1 VSRVLVNPNCRY
13 FKAFSRDSKGI
24 LGEDKEKNNKILTE
38 RKRKGGKKM
47 KISLEFEEK
56 EVSQREGFARINDI
70 WFNPDTLEVYQVIN
84 DDETYDEIFEE
95 GEELIEFLQNIDG
108 EIDCG
113 DNERLWR
120 AIAELGFGDRAV
132 INGMIR
138 SIGY

>member
-1 VSRVLVNPNCRY
+1 
-13 FKAFSRDSKGI
+13 
-24 LGEDKEKNNKILTE
+24 
-38 RKRKGGKKM
+38 M
-47 KISLEFEEK
+47 KISLGFEEK

-84 DDETYDEIFEE
+84 DDETYDESFEE

>member
-1 VSRVLVNPNCRY
+1 
-13 FKAFSRDSKGI
+13 
-24 LGEDKEKNNKILTE
+24 
-38 RKRKGGKKM
+38 M

>member
-1 VSRVLVNPNCRY
+1 
-13 FKAFSRDSKGI
+13 
-24 LGEDKEKNNKILTE
+24 
-38 RKRKGGKKM
+38 M

-84 DDETYDEIFEE
+84 DDEIYDDSVEE

>member
-1 VSRVLVNPNCRY
+1 
-13 FKAFSRDSKGI
+13 
-24 LGEDKEKNNKILTE
+24 
-38 RKRKGGKKM
+38 M
-47 KISLEFEEK
+47 KISLGFEEK

-84 DDETYDEIFEE
+84 DDEIYDDSVEE

>member
-1 VSRVLVNPNCRY
+1 
-13 FKAFSRDSKGI
+13 
-24 LGEDKEKNNKILTE
+24 
-38 RKRKGGKKM
+38 M
-47 KISLEFEEK
+47 KISLGFEEK